1 MKQSRNKNGWAVV
14 IAALL
19 LTGAASIG
27 SALIPLHPL
36 TQLAGTLATPFRALG
51 TAITGWGQGVYRY
64 AAEYDEL
71 RERVSELEGQV
82 AEMEREN
89 REAEQILRENER
101 LRSLLD
107 LRRRRRD
114 FVFEAANVTGRSAT
128 SWTSQLTIAKGSLHG
143 VEAGQ
148 CVVTEN
154 GDLVGVIREAGPNWA
169 CVATV
174 LDPDLAL
181 SVRFYP
187 AGDDG
192 ILQGDFA
199 LLGQGRTR
207 VGYVANSAALALG
220 DQVLTSGMG
229 GEYPAGLVV
238 GQVESFGS
246 APSGTEQ
253 YAVVT
258 PRADLDRLEEVFV
271 IKEYSLVE

>member
-1 MKQSRNKNGWAVV
+1 MKRPRHTNGLAVV

-36 TQLAGTLATPFRALG
+36 TQIAGTLATPFRAVG
-51 TAITGWGQGVYRY
+51 SAVTGWGRGIYRY
-64 AAEYDEL
+64 AAEYDAL
-71 RERVSELEGQV
+71 RSRVSELEGQV

-89 REAEQILRENER
+89 REAEQILRENLR
-101 LRSLLD
+101 LRSLLE
-107 LRRRRRD
+107 LRERRRD
-114 FVFEAANVTGRSAT
+114 FVFESAYVTGRSAT
-128 SWTSQLTIAKGSLHG
+128 SWTSTLTVSKGSLHG

-154 GDLVGVIREAGPNWA
+154 GALVGVVREAGPNWST
-169 CVATV
+169 VATV
-174 LDPDLAL
+174 LDPDLAV

-192 ILQGDFA
+192 ILQGDFN
-199 LLGQGRTR
+199 LLGAGKTR
-207 VGYVANSAALALG
+207 VGYVSNDAQLRIG

-229 GEYPAGLVV
+229 GQYPSGLVA
-238 GQVESFGS
+238 GTVESFGY
-246 APSGTEQ
+246 ALSGTEQ
-253 YAVVT
+253 YAVLT
-258 PRADLDRLEEVFV
+258 PKADLDRLEEVFV